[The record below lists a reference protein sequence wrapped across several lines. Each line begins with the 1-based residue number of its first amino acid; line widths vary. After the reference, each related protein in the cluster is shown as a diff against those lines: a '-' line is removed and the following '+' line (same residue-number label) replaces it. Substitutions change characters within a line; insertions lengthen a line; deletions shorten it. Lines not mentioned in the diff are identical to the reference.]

1 MCKEL
6 EEELER
12 GDNAAKALIEHLENM
27 GAAQGEIPITTD
39 SGCYIINIRK
49 TL

>member
-12 GDNAAKALIEHLENM
+12 GNTAAKALIEHLEVM
-27 GAAQGEIPITTD
+27 GAAQCEIPITTD
-39 SGCYIINIRK
+39 SGCYIINVRK